1 MAKDKG
7 WQTELSRMIVLKDGA
22 ALTTPNGALARSSRP
37 SRRGGISRALSDGD
51 P

>member
-22 ALTTPNGALARSSRP
+22 ALTTPKWGT
-37 SRRGGISRALSDGD
+37 RALVAAPRDFSGTQ
-51 P
+51 